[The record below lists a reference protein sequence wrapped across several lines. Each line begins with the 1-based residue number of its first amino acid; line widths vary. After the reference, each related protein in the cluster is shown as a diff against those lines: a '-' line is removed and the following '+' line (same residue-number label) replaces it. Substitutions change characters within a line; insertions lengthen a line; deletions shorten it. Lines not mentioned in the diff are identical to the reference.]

1 MGENIPRRQGRRRHR
16 VFEGKIGKVSAY
28 GSVERDP
35 SLVRK
40 QSDRRCR
47 ESLRAGPESKERV
60 GRDRQVLVHI
70 AVTEAAGEDEVSPL
84 DDSHGHARNLVAC
97 HETADEGRKIVGQ
110 PRCTS
115 VPLGLEA
122 TRQMA
127 TRSGA
132 RTGRC
137 PGATGAPDV
146 LGDLFG
152 NQKETACEENHHAR
166 EKDEPHEQANAQ
178 VQSDRRDAP
187 HLPGAAWPDEKHVAD
202 LHHQR
207 APACEHRDPG
217 IPRQPAEIERAKG
230 GLRDRLPDGL
240 AVPPLAPHCF
250 IQTGGEIDHAKVDLH
265 HPQTTDGN
273 RFLSVGGGRTRRERP
288 GAPGRKEQ
296 EIEEER
302 IGQLIHA
309 IKRSKTARH
318 EAEVKAP
325 CQKRREAGVKSQ
337 REREQASGIAREQK
351 DNGGVLTDPE
361 GQKGLGQSWEAG
373 HPGIA
378 QQVRE
383 LPGNDSPTAMK

>member
-1 MGENIPRRQGRRRHR
+1 MGEKIPRRQGRRRHR
-16 VFEGKIGKVSAY
+16 VLEGKIGKVSAY

-47 ESLRAGPESKERV
+47 ERLRAGPEREERV
-60 GRDRQVLVHI
+60 GRYRQVLVHI
-70 AVTEAAGEDEVSPL
+70 AVTEAASEDEVSPL
-84 DDSHGHARNLVAC
+84 DDSHGHARNLVTC
-97 HETADEGRKIVGQ
+97 HETADKGREIVGKSG
-110 PRCTS
+110 PVSRS
-115 VPLGLEA
+115 GLEPER
-122 TRQMA
+122 RQA
-127 TRSGA
+127 NGHEERRQDRPSLPQCYGA
-132 RTGRC
+132 LQ
-137 PGATGAPDV
+137 DF
-146 LGDLFG
+146 LG
-152 NQKETACEENHHAR
+152 NQKETAGQENHHAR
-166 EKDEPHEQANAQ
+166 EKDEPHEQADAQ

-187 HLPGAAWPDEKHVAD
+187 RLPGAAWPDEKRVAD

-217 IPRQPAEIERAKG
+217 IPRQPAEIESAED

-240 AVPPLAPHCF
+240 AVPPLSPHGF
-250 IQTGGEIDHAKVDLH
+250 VQTGGEIDHAKVDLH

-273 RFLSVGGGRTRRERP
+273 RFLSAGGGRTRRERP
-288 GAPGRKEQ
+288 GAPGRKEK

-302 IGQLIHA
+302 IGQLIHT

-325 CQKRREAGVKSQ
+325 RQKRRESGVKSQ
-337 REREQASGIAREQK
+337 SEREQASGIAREQK
-351 DNGGVLTDPE
+351 DNGGVRTDPE
-361 GQKGLGQSWEAG
+361 GQKGLGQGWEAG